1 MNADDASRSPHG
13 FEKDD
18 DVASIHVSNVATPHL
33 GLGDSEDQRILE
45 HRLVRKLD
53 CRISMLLILNILNNI
68 DRNNVASARL
78 RGFES
83 DLRLTGKEYDIVLS
97 IFYVGYIL
105 LQVPSNMFLNHTGR
119 PSLYLPTCVAIWGV
133 VTILTGVVSSFTGVL
148 LIRFFLGIIQATF
161 FSGAVFLLSKWYT
174 RKELGL
180 RITFLYSAHLLGNA
194 FGGLLASGILDG
206 MQGKFGLPG
215 WRWLFYIEGSLTVLI
230 AISAKFVL
238 PDFPTSSRWLSP
250 EEREL
255 AMHRMAVDGGIN
267 VDDQESTGQ
276 SAPEICNGRM
286 PRLQLVIGTLG
297 YYGRGAWLAMRDW
310 KIWWLVMSHFIQY
323 WAISFFQFFPT
334 LVASLGYSRRV
345 ALILVAPPWILT
357 AVIALFISG
366 HSDKRGERFFHILGP
381 LILGII
387 GYIIWISSM
396 NVVARYISLFLAAI
410 SNCGEII
417 ALSWISSSIPRPPS
431 KRAAAIALIYGL
443 GQLGTFTGSYC
454 FPSSWGPS
462 YRASF
467 AICLSLQIL
476 NILMCWIFRMYLKRL
491 NDEMEEAEHAAG
503 QQKGFRYL
511 L

>member
-1 MNADDASRSPHG
+1 MNVDDVSRSPRG

-18 DVASIHVSNVATPHL
+18 DVESIHVSNVATPHL

-45 HRLVRKLD
+45 HRLVRKFD
-53 CRISMLLILNILNNI
+53 CRISMLLVLNILNNI
-68 DRNNVASARL
+68 DRNNVATARL

-83 DLRLTGKEYDIVLS
+83 DLRLTGKDTLKHVLEPHWS
-97 IFYVGYIL
+97 SVS
-105 LQVPSNMFLNHTGR
+105 VPSDMCC
-119 PSLYLPTCVAIWGV
+119 SLGSYY
-133 VTILTGVVSSFTGVL
+133 ILTGVVNSFTNVL
-148 LIRFFLGIIQATF
+148 LIRFFLGIVQAAF
-161 FSGAVFLLSKWYT
+161 FAGAVFLLSKWYT

-180 RITFLYSAHLLGNA
+180 RITFLYSAHLIGNA

-206 MQGKFGLPG
+206 MQGKSGLPG

-230 AISAKFVL
+230 AISAKYVL

-267 VDDQESTGQ
+267 VDDQESTRQ
-276 SAPEICNGRM
+276 PTPETCNGRM
-286 PRLQLVIGTLG
+286 PKLQL
-297 YYGRGAWLAMRDW
+297 
-310 KIWWLVMSHFIQY
+310 Y

-334 LVASLGYSRRV
+334 PVASLGYSRRV

-357 AVIALFISG
+357 AVISLFISG
-366 HSDKRGERFFHILGP
+366 
-381 LILGII
+381 
-387 GYIIWISSM
+387 M
-396 NVVARYISLFLAAI
+396 NVVARYISLFLAAM

-417 ALSWISSSIPRPPS
+417 ALSWISSSIPRPPP
-431 KRAAAIALIYGL
+431 KRAAAIALLYGR
-443 GQLGTFTGSYC
+443 GQLGTFAGSYC
-454 FPSSWGPS
+454 FPSNWGPS

-476 NILMCWIFRMYLKRL
+476 NILMCWVFRTHLERL
-491 NDEMEEAEHAAG
+491 NDEMEETEHAAG
-503 QQKGFRYL
+503 QQQKDFRYL